1 MTRWC
6 EPDSGREFPDDN
18 AGADRMRADLARLE
32 AAFPAFSFA
41 IRRGL
46 RGFTFEAWRVSMAA
60 GLYAVITADPGELWR
75 ELVTGGAAGGSP
87 GRAGPAATCPPAPPD
102 SASR

>member
-6 EPDSGREFPDDN
+6 EPDPEDEWSDDSP
-18 AGADRMRADLARLE
+18 GPERMRADLARLE

-46 RGFTFEAWRVSMAA
+46 SGFTFEAWRDSMAG

-75 ELVTGGAAGGSP
+75 ELVMGAGN
-87 GRAGPAATCPPAPPD
+87 
-102 SASR
+102 

>member
-6 EPDSGREFPDDN
+6 EPDADDEFPGD
-18 AGADRMRADLARLE
+18 GRGPEGMRADLARLE

-46 RGFTFEAWRVSMAA
+46 RGFTFEAWRDSMAA

-75 ELVTGGAAGGSP
+75 ELITGTAVTGE
-87 GRAGPAATCPPAPPD
+87 
-102 SASR
+102 